1 MSRSTIFANIKRH
14 DTGVATGSW
23 AGFELQT
30 AFQPIFAF
38 HDQKLVMKAFEGLV
52 RPFRDEEEISPM
64 QFFALIPP
72 QERLAI
78 EALTRTIHL
87 LNAGRFLDPA
97 TLIFVNFDPSVF
109 RDRRVIASLL
119 RGMRLVL
126 HEAGIEPARVV
137 CEVTE
142 KKATSK
148 LALATFVAAMRDDG
162 FTIAVDDYGAEE
174 SDLARVRAL
183 KPDIVK
189 FDAQWIMR
197 LMDTPHGVALLAAMV
212 EEFASSGIRIVFEGI
227 EEPWQLEIAE
237 QAGAHM
243 VQGYALARPEL
254 APSSFA
260 MALGR
265 PVLPPGSVPADAG
278 ARRSAAR
285 TQSVSKIFGRRPQ
298 P

>member
-1 MSRSTIFANIKRH
+1 
-14 DTGVATGSW
+14 
-23 AGFELQT
+23 
-30 AFQPIFAF
+30 
-38 HDQKLVMKAFEGLV
+38 
-52 RPFRDEEEISPM
+52 M

-109 RDRRVIASLL
+109 SDRRVIASLL

-148 LALATFVAAMRDDG
+148 LALATFVSAMRDDG

-197 LMDTPHGVALLAAMV
+197 LMDTP
-212 EEFASSGIRIVFEGI
+212 
-227 EEPWQLEIAE
+227 
-237 QAGAHM
+237 
-243 VQGYALARPEL
+243 
-254 APSSFA
+254 
-260 MALGR
+260 
-265 PVLPPGSVPADAG
+265 
-278 ARRSAAR
+278 
-285 TQSVSKIFGRRPQ
+285 
-298 P
+298 